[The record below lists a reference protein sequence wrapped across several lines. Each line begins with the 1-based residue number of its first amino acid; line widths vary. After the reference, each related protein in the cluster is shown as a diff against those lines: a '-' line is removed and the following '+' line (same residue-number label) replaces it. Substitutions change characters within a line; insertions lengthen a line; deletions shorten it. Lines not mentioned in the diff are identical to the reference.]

1 MTGLQAAVTRRG
13 PSGVIHG
20 PEESVSVPEAIR
32 MYTASGA
39 FLSREEQIK
48 GTLEAGK
55 LADMIVLDADPL
67 SIAAADLMK
76 AQVDLTILGGN
87 VVYERKDR

>member
-1 MTGLQAAVTRRG
+1 
-13 PSGVIHG
+13 
-20 PEESVSVPEAIR
+20 